1 MTMKT
6 HGVWFVLVCAAF
18 GWTESALADRL
29 AFVNLRRAMVEC
41 EEGKAARQKLGV
53 EVQEKEKTLDGERTK
68 LKELSGALAKDQST
82 LKGEELDK
90 RRLEVR
96 EKYLEVEKRTEQ
108 FKNELRRR
116 EAEIVGPLSK
126 KLLVVVAAIAQR
138 EKLTHVLREES
149 LLWTESTAMD
159 LTNEVIRLADSAYR
173 KEQAQS
179 SKSGD
184 AKPDS
189 KQAKGE

>member
-1 MTMKT
+1 
-6 HGVWFVLVCAAF
+6 
-18 GWTESALADRL
+18 
-29 AFVNLRRAMVEC
+29 MVEC
-41 EEGKAARQKLGV
+41 EEGKAARQKLGA
-53 EVQEKEKTLDGERTK
+53 EVQEKEKTLDGERAK
-68 LKELSGALAKDQST
+68 LKELSAALAKEQST
-82 LKGEELDK
+82 LKGEELDR

-108 FKNELRRR
+108 FKNELRKR

-159 LTNEVIRLADSAYR
+159 LTNEVIRMADSAYR

-179 SKSGD
+179 KSGA
-184 AKPDS
+184 AKPDA